1 MPTGIGDEL
10 CWFCAQ
16 HDSSGVDLSGNSNN
30 ATIGSAVSTSAPPTD
45 PNNTTDI
52 TWAAADGGGLTRAVN
67 MSSAMA
73 AVRTAS
79 LATGK
84 YSISFWMLPSSTYNR
99 RTFGTY
105 QTNTRLRAGRA
116 SQGDIYAG
124 LSTNGSSFYAVVVP
138 SKSTTR
144 IHHFVLTWDDN
155 NEAKGYVDGV
165 LVTTDSVST
174 YSAGNTGGAFNYP
187 DSPYGGGYID
197 DVRAFDRILT
207 QTEITHLATSRGIE
221 GSPSSTGI
229 RRINFSGGFQ
239 QLTGGF
245 SG

>member
-16 HDSSGVDLSGNSNN
+16 HDSSGVDLSGNGNN

-79 LATGK
+79 LAAGK